1 MTSRKPA
8 RVTWESWVERQIREA
23 RERGQFDDLPG
34 LGKPLPSTGEPY
46 DETWWVREKAR
57 REQISLLPATLVVR
71 KKAEHLDEHLHELR
85 SEADVRAAVE
95 HLNTEIVQAN
105 RTAFGGPPSRL
116 LPRDP
121 DEVVALWRERRE
133 AEAAPAQ
140 AGVPSAEHGPAPRG
154 RSRGPR
160 WSWWRSRA

>member
-34 LGKPLPSTGEPY
+34 SGKPLPSTGEPY
-46 DETWWVREKAR
+46 DETWWLREKAR

-95 HLNTEIVQAN
+95 HLNAEIVQAN

-121 DEVVALWRERRE
+121 DEVVAGWRERRRQVE
-133 AEAAPAQ
+133 ADAAAEAARERADHAP
-140 AGVPSAEHGPAPRG
+140 VRRGPGWLRR
-154 RSRGPR
+154 RSRP
-160 WSWWRSRA
+160 